1 MEPQNTQS
9 TQMDT
14 GEDKIN
20 LLSKR
25 AIGCA
30 LTVMHALGTGFLGKI
45 YETHWCMSYESGL
58 AASQQH
64 LIVVR
69 YDGLWS
75 GICF

>member
-30 LTVMHALGTGFLGKI
+30 LTVMHALGTGFLGKV
-45 YETHWCMSYESGL
+45 YETHWCAS
-58 AASQQH
+58 AASLGSPH
-64 LIVVR
+64 R
-69 YDGLWS
+69 TSAPGSPRKD
-75 GICF
+75 